1 MKLLESRTQKNGINL
16 EGQLRQA
23 LHRFPSVISDAHLQ
37 ETILQAGKAACQRQ
51 NRRRISFARFLW
63 KQIPLIGWKLWCI
76 QGIFLLS
83 AYGVL
88 SDFSDYLKAPLRLA
102 KLLFCLSIAV
112 FMTALPLLY
121 RSARWRMQEIEA
133 AARFSSIKLLLS
145 KLIVIAIGDL
155 SLLGGIFLT
164 ALVKTS
170 LRADTI
176 VIYLCFPFLL
186 AGGGCLFM
194 LGHFPPGRFLTGC
207 LLFCSALALTF
218 AFLPEQRRLLFQPTF
233 SAGWAVVCGLLFAF
247 CAHQIRYLIK
257 TSTYVEMQL
266 T

>member
-121 RSARWRMQEIEA
+121 RSARWRMQ
-133 AARFSSIKLLLS
+133 
-145 KLIVIAIGDL
+145 
-155 SLLGGIFLT
+155 
-164 ALVKTS
+164 
-170 LRADTI
+170 
-176 VIYLCFPFLL
+176 
-186 AGGGCLFM
+186 
-194 LGHFPPGRFLTGC
+194 
-207 LLFCSALALTF
+207 
-218 AFLPEQRRLLFQPTF
+218 
-233 SAGWAVVCGLLFAF
+233 
-247 CAHQIRYLIK
+247 
-257 TSTYVEMQL
+257 
-266 T
+266 

>member
-1 MKLLESRTQKNGINL
+1 
-16 EGQLRQA
+16 
-23 LHRFPSVISDAHLQ
+23 
-37 ETILQAGKAACQRQ
+37 
-51 NRRRISFARFLW
+51 
-63 KQIPLIGWKLWCI
+63 
-76 QGIFLLS
+76 
-83 AYGVL
+83 
-88 SDFSDYLKAPLRLA
+88 
-102 KLLFCLSIAV
+102 
-112 FMTALPLLY
+112 MTALPLLY

-194 LGHFPPGRFLTGC
+194 LGHFPPGRFLTGS